1 MPGLLAGLARWMLY
15 VRMAPSE
22 FFDTKHSQAPVPQAG
37 GPAGAVSLPQG
48 ESAMNDAAWNRL
60 ISQIRDGYVVPVL
73 GPQLLVGADGRE
85 SLQRKVAE
93 RLLAMHDCE
102 VDPGELPPFR
112 ELDAAVSRLKLTD
125 APVEELY
132 GDVDAAI
139 RELTAAGDAVLPAP
153 LRQLAQ
159 ITDFRLFVTLTP
171 DGLLARCLRQHSAVN
186 EVVHSP
192 KLPTSESRDL
202 PADWARRSGE
212 VQLLYLFGKARPA
225 QLFAIHDEDVLE
237 YAHNIMSRGSQVPTG
252 FLGELLDRNL
262 LLIGC
267 NFPDW
272 LSRFFLRLTSK
283 DRLSMKAKR
292 EWVVEQLDPEPSL
305 SGFVRSHSKGTQIL
319 AQQRPVDFVAEL
331 YRRWRADQDS
341 RQADTDGERVD
352 RRQLPPVPPQA
363 LFFISYSRA
372 TDLPRAEAIR
382 QALLKLG
389 LAEGE
394 VWFDRQSIEPGQ
406 DFADRI
412 FDGIRGCRYFLPLLS
427 AAADQRDEGFVFIE
441 WRKANERYQAMN
453 RDFIVPVIVDAD
465 YEPTRY
471 TAEPVRA
478 WGRLDF
484 GHAPDG
490 VPDGRL
496 LAKLKALVRDARRP
510 GECLVGA

>member
-1 MPGLLAGLARWMLY
+1 
-15 VRMAPSE
+15 
-22 FFDTKHSQAPVPQAG
+22 
-37 GPAGAVSLPQG
+37 
-48 ESAMNDAAWNRL
+48 MNDAAWSRL

-73 GPQLLVGADGRE
+73 GPQLLVGPDGQE

-93 RLLAMHDCE
+93 GLLARRECDF
-102 VDPGELPPFR
+102 DPAGLPPFR
-112 ELDAAVSRLKLTD
+112 ELDAAISRLKMED
-125 APVEELY
+125 APLEELY
-132 GDVDAAI
+132 VDVDAVI
-139 RELTAAGDAVLPAP
+139 RELTATGDAVLPAP
-153 LRQLAQ
+153 LRQLAE

-171 DGLLARCLRQHSAVN
+171 DGLLARCLRQRGAVN
-186 EVVHSP
+186 EIVHSP
-192 KLPTSESRDL
+192 KLPSSESRDL
-202 PADWARRSGE
+202 PADWNKRAGE
-212 VQLLYLFGKARPA
+212 VQLLYMFGKSRPA

-283 DRLSMKAKR
+283 DRLSVKAKR
-292 EWVVEQLDPEPSL
+292 EWVVEQLEPEASF
-305 SGFVRSHSKGTQIL
+305 SGFVRSHSKGTQFL
-319 AQQRPVDFVAEL
+319 SQQRPVEFVAEL
-331 YRRWRADQDS
+331 HRRWKADQD
-341 RQADTDGERVD
+341 
-352 RRQLPPVPPQA
+352 RRQVECEGQAELVADRTAQVPPQA

-372 TDLPRAEAIR
+372 TDLPRAEELL

-412 FDGIRGCRYFLPLLS
+412 IDGIRGCRYFLPLLS
-427 AAADQRDEGFVFIE
+427 AAADRRDEGFVFIE
-441 WRKANERYQAMN
+441 WRKANERNLAMN
-453 RDFIVPVIVDAD
+453 RNFIMPVIVDAE
-465 YEPTRY
+465 YEPTSY
-471 TAEPVRA
+471 NAEPVRSWA
-478 WGRLDF
+478 QLDF
-484 GHAPDG
+484 GHAPEG

-510 GECLVGA
+510 SDCLVGA

>member
-1 MPGLLAGLARWMLY
+1 MNDVDWDRLIRKMRAGL
-15 VRMAPSE
+15 
-22 FFDTKHSQAPVPQAG
+22 
-37 GPAGAVSLPQG
+37 
-48 ESAMNDAAWNRL
+48 
-60 ISQIRDGYVVPVL
+60 VVPVL

-102 VDPGELPPFR
+102 VDPAELPPFR
-112 ELDAAVSRLKLTD
+112 ELDAAVSRLKLAG
-125 APVEELY
+125 APVEEIY
-132 GDVDAAI
+132 GDADAAI
-139 RELTAAGDAVLPAP
+139 RELTAAGDALIPAP

-171 DGLLARCLRQHSAVN
+171 DGLLARCLRQRCAVN

-202 PADWARRSGE
+202 PADWAGRDGE
-212 VQLLYLFGKARPA
+212 VQLLYLFGKTRPA

-237 YAHNIMSRGSQVPTG
+237 YAHNLISRGSHVPTG

-272 LSRFFLRLTSK
+272 LSRFFLRLTRK
-283 DRLSMKAKR
+283 ERLSLKDKQ
-292 EWVVEQLDPEPSL
+292 EWVVEQDEPEASL
-305 SGFVRSHSKGTQIL
+305 TGFVRSHSRNTQML
-319 AQQRPVDFVAEL
+319 PELRPVDFVAEL
-331 YRRWRADQDS
+331 YRRWKADQDS
-341 RQADTDGERVD
+341 RQADGEGQPEALVD
-352 RRQLPPVPPQA
+352 AIPQVPPQT

-382 QALLKLG
+382 KALLKLG

-394 VWFDRQSIEPGQ
+394 VWFDRRSIEPGQ
-406 DFADRI
+406 DFRNRI
-412 FDGIRGCRYFLPLLS
+412 LDGIRGCRYFLPLLS
-427 AAADQRDEGFVFIE
+427 AAADQRHEAFVFIE
-441 WRKANERYQAMN
+441 WRKANERQQAIN
-453 RDFIVPVIVDAD
+453 GEFIVPVIVDAD
-465 YEPTRY
+465 YAPERY

-478 WGRLDF
+478 WGGLDF
-484 GHAPDG
+484 GHAPEG
-490 VPDGRL
+490 APDGRL
-496 LAKLKALVRDARRP
+496 LSKLKALVRDARRL

>member
-1 MPGLLAGLARWMLY
+1 
-15 VRMAPSE
+15 
-22 FFDTKHSQAPVPQAG
+22 
-37 GPAGAVSLPQG
+37 
-48 ESAMNDAAWNRL
+48 MNDAAWNRL

-73 GPQLLVGADGRE
+73 GPQLLVGPDGRE

-93 RLLAMHDCE
+93 RLLAMHDCD
-102 VDPGELPPFR
+102 VDPADLPPFR
-112 ELDAAVSRLKLTD
+112 ELDAAVARLRLTD
-125 APVEELY
+125 APAEELY

-139 RELTAAGDAVLPAP
+139 QELTATDDTVIPAP
-153 LRQLAQ
+153 LRQLAE

-171 DGLLARCLRQHSAVN
+171 DGLLARCLRQRGAVN
-186 EVVHSP
+186 EIVHSP

-202 PADWARRSGE
+202 PADWARRAGE

-292 EWVVEQLDPEPSL
+292 EWMIEQQEPEASL
-305 SGFVRSHSKGTQIL
+305 SGFLRSYSKGTQIL
-319 AQQRPVDFVAEL
+319 SQQRPADFVAEL
-331 YRRWRADQDS
+331 YRRWKADQDR
-341 RQADTDGERVD
+341 RQTDGKEMEGGIPARAE
-352 RRQLPPVPPQA
+352 VPPRA

-372 TDLPRAEAIR
+372 TDQPRAEAILA
-382 QALLKLG
+382 ALLSLG

-394 VWFDRQSIEPGQ
+394 IWFDRQTIEPGN
-406 DFADRI
+406 DFAERI
-412 FDGIRGCRYFLPLLS
+412 LDGIRGCRYFLPLLS
-427 AAADQRDEGFVFIE
+427 AAADQRDEAFVFIE
-441 WRKANERYQAMN
+441 WRKANERSQAIN
-453 RDFIVPVIVDAD
+453 RDFIVPVIVDSE
-465 YEPTRY
+465 YEPERY

-478 WGRLDF
+478 WRGLDF
-484 GHAPDG
+484 GHAPEG

-496 LAKLKALVRDARRP
+496 LAKLKSLVRDARRP
-510 GECLVGA
+510 RECLAAA

>member
-1 MPGLLAGLARWMLY
+1 
-15 VRMAPSE
+15 
-22 FFDTKHSQAPVPQAG
+22 
-37 GPAGAVSLPQG
+37 
-48 ESAMNDAAWNRL
+48 MNDVAWNRL

-73 GPQLLVGADGRE
+73 GPQLLVGPDGE

-102 VDPGELPPFR
+102 LDPAGLPPFR
-112 ELDAAVSRLKLTD
+112 ELDVAIAHLKLAD
-125 APVEELY
+125 APAEELY

-139 RELTAAGDAVLPAP
+139 QELTASGEAVIPAP
-153 LRQLAQ
+153 LRELAQ

-171 DGLLARCLRQHSAVN
+171 DGLLARCLRQRCAVN

-202 PADWARRSGE
+202 PADWARRAGE
-212 VQLLYLFGKARPA
+212 AQLLYLFGKARPA

-292 EWVVEQLDPEPSL
+292 EWVVEQQEPEASL
-305 SGFVRSHSKGTQIL
+305 SGFVRSYSKGTQIL
-319 AQQRPVDFVAEL
+319 SQQRPVEFVAEL
-331 YRRWRADQDS
+331 YRRWKADQAR
-341 RQADTDGERVD
+341 RQAEDPGQENVALVRAA
-352 RRQLPPVPPQA
+352 QVPPQA

-372 TDLPRAEAIR
+372 TDQPRAEAIL

-412 FDGIRGCRYFLPLLS
+412 IDGIRGCRYFLPLLS
-427 AAADQRDEGFVFIE
+427 AAANERDEGFVFIE
-441 WRKANERYQAMN
+441 WRQANERNQAMN
-453 RDFIVPVIVDAD
+453 RDFIVPVIVDAE
-465 YEPTRY
+465 YEPQSY

-478 WGRLDF
+478 WGGLDF
-484 GHAPDG
+484 GHAPEG

-496 LAKLKALVRDARRP
+496 LAKLKSLVRDARRP
-510 GECLVGA
+510 RECLAAA

>member
-1 MPGLLAGLARWMLY
+1 
-15 VRMAPSE
+15 
-22 FFDTKHSQAPVPQAG
+22 
-37 GPAGAVSLPQG
+37 
-48 ESAMNDAAWNRL
+48 MNDAAWNRL

-73 GPQLLVGADGRE
+73 GPQLLVGPDGE

-93 RLLAMHDCE
+93 RLLEMRDCE
-102 VDPGELPPFR
+102 VDPADLPPFR
-112 ELDAAVSRLKLTD
+112 ELDAAIAHLKMAD

-139 RELTAAGDAVLPAP
+139 QTLTASGEAVLPPP
-153 LRQLAQ
+153 LRELAQ

-171 DGLLARCLRQHSAVN
+171 DNLLARCLRQRCAVN

-202 PADWARRSGE
+202 PADWARRAGE

-292 EWVVEQLDPEPSL
+292 EWVVEQQEPEASL
-305 SGFVRSHSKGTQIL
+305 SGFLKSYSKGTQFL
-319 AQQRPVDFVAEL
+319 SQQRPVEFVAEL
-331 YRRWRADQDS
+331 YRRWKADQDR
-341 RQADTDGERVD
+341 RQAEGNGQEGVTL
-352 RRQLPPVPPQA
+352 LPAEQVPAQA

-372 TDLPRAEAIR
+372 TDQARAEAIL

-394 VWFDRQSIEPGQ
+394 VWFDRQSIDPGQ
-406 DFADRI
+406 DFAHRI
-412 FDGIRGCRYFLPLLS
+412 IDGIRGCRYFLPLLS
-427 AAADQRDEGFVFIE
+427 AAANQRDEGFVFIE
-441 WRKANERYQAMN
+441 WRQANERKQAMN
-453 RDFIVPVIVDAD
+453 RDFIVPVIVDAE
-465 YEPTRY
+465 YEPQSY

-478 WGRLDF
+478 WDGLDF
-484 GHAPDG
+484 GHAPEG

-496 LAKLKALVRDARRP
+496 LAKLKSLVRDARRP
-510 GECLVGA
+510 RECLAAA

>member
-1 MPGLLAGLARWMLY
+1 
-15 VRMAPSE
+15 
-22 FFDTKHSQAPVPQAG
+22 
-37 GPAGAVSLPQG
+37 
-48 ESAMNDAAWNRL
+48 MNDAAWNRL

-73 GPQLLVGADGRE
+73 GPQLLVGPDGRE
-85 SLQRKVAE
+85 SLQRRVAE
-93 RLLAMHDCE
+93 RLLAMHDCD
-102 VDPGELPPFR
+102 VDPADLPPFR
-112 ELDAAVSRLKLTD
+112 ELDAAVARLRLTD
-125 APVEELY
+125 ASPEELY

-139 RELTAAGDAVLPAP
+139 QELSATGDAVLPAP
-153 LRQLAQ
+153 LRQLAE

-171 DGLLARCLRQHSAVN
+171 DGLLARCLRLRGAVN
-186 EVVHSP
+186 EIVHSP

-202 PADWARRSGE
+202 PADWARRAGE

-283 DRLSMKAKR
+283 DRLSLKAKR
-292 EWVVEQLDPEPSL
+292 EWMVEQQEPESSL
-305 SGFVRSHSKGTQIL
+305 SGFLRSYSKGTQII
-319 AQQRPVDFVAEL
+319 AQQRPADFVAEL
-331 YRRWRADQDS
+331 YRRWKADQDS
-341 RQADTDGERVD
+341 RQKDDTETGVGILPRAD
-352 RRQLPPVPPQA
+352 VPSRA

-372 TDLPRAEAIR
+372 TDQARAEAILE
-382 QALLKLG
+382 ALLSLG

-394 VWFDRQSIEPGQ
+394 VWFDRQTIEPGN

-412 FDGIRGCRYFLPLLS
+412 LDGIRGCRYFLPLLS
-427 AAADQRDEGFVFIE
+427 AAADQRDEAFVFIE
-441 WRKANERYQAMN
+441 WRKANERFQAMN
-453 RDFIVPVIVDAD
+453 RDFIVPVIVDAE
-465 YEPTRY
+465 YEPERY

-478 WGRLDF
+478 WGGLDF
-484 GHAPDG
+484 GHAPEG

-496 LAKLKALVRDARRP
+496 LAKLKSLVRDARRP
-510 GECLVGA
+510 RECLTAA